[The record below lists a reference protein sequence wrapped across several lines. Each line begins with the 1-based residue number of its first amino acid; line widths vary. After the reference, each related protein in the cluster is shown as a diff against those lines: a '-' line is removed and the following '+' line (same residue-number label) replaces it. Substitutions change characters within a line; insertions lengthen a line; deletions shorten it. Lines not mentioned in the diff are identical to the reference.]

1 MLNRMNYPATS
12 CMMPVATQQK
22 HASELVCKFTLGLSK
37 LQCQHK
43 LKGRMLLRKSPE
55 WQKNPQKRS
64 LAIVKV
70 REDDP
75 PFSEEGLA
83 RRFDH
88 SNIMVSV

>member
-1 MLNRMNYPATS
+1 
-12 CMMPVATQQK
+12 
-22 HASELVCKFTLGLSK
+22 
-37 LQCQHK
+37 
-43 LKGRMLLRKSPE
+43 MLLRKSPE
-55 WQKNPQKRS
+55 WQKNAQKRS